1 VILDQFFNGFINF
14 TFNYLVVLQKSKMNL
29 TSFAAVRSFF
39 KVKVLDP
46 ILDIG
51 RSSERNDDLV
61 LAVFVAHIACGESQ
75 DVVNVRY
82 LSKVLQVLTSI
93 AIPCF

>member
-1 VILDQFFNGFINF
+1 MD
-14 TFNYLVVLQKSKMNL
+14 L

-46 ILDIG
+46 ILDIV

-61 LAVFVAHIACGESQ
+61 LAVFVAHIACGESK
-75 DVVNVRY
+75 DVVDVRY
-82 LSKVLQVLTSI
+82 LSKMFQVLTSI
-93 AIPCF
+93 AIPCLQTFLRTVCETSIVSYIF